1 MPWSIAPVCYMND
14 GRRTRKAFSGLQITD
29 WQINYD
35 SWTDHELFMHHNIN
49 GYLVYVVINNNDVK
63 HFNNNKNNDNSTN
76 NNNTYVFKAFRT
88 QDTRANLERIWGEGV
103 NPSI

>member
-1 MPWSIAPVCYMND
+1 
-14 GRRTRKAFSGLQITD
+14 
-29 WQINYD
+29 
-35 SWTDHELFMHHNIN
+35 MHHNIN

-88 QDTRANLERIWGEGV
+88 QDTRANLERIWGEGLIPRF
-103 NPSI
+103 NALYK